1 MPKTELYGTP
11 VCPFTAEMR
20 QWLEWKRRDFEE
32 YDVDADPEAL
42 SRMLA
47 ATGGQRMIPVLLED
61 GKATQIG
68 WQGRACVA
76 GIAK

>member
-1 MPKTELYGTP
+1 MAKTELYGTP

-20 QWLEWKRRDFEE
+20 QWLEWKRCDFEE
-32 YDVDADPEAL
+32 YDVDADPAAL

-61 GKATQIG
+61 GKATHIG